1 MGGHG
6 GHHNSCNYSSGS
18 SAGGGPTSNK
28 RHRPDHSPNG
38 NDSDD
43 DVDLL
48 MDDAN
53 GSGPLSPGAE
63 SLIDSDNSS
72 ISLTGPP
79 SPVGD
84 MTSAGA
90 LGSAGNDA
98 ASILKSSIGGD
109 MGRGGQPSNP
119 LTMSTGG
126 LLSDPIHHSRDREQH
141 HAAAMALSSAG
152 LMAPAPP
159 SHHHHHHPSAF
170 TFGHHPHHHPS
181 FGANSLMAAAAG
193 LHFNLAASLGNA
205 PLTPFGAFGSL
216 SNPFAA
222 AVAPFGSRFNGGNNR
237 PNGSSGGGKPPTS
250 FDMSLAETL
259 GHHHHAAAMAAAAAA
274 AELAAYHHAAQ
285 QHQQQQQQQHQ
296 QHQQATTQTTSI
308 VSPTIEPLKLKSD
321 LIITS
326 SKSNH
331 SGSSRSSRSSNSSR
345 HSGRSTP
352 PTPPTP
358 PQKTSI
364 LHQHEMVA
372 ETGTQAS

>member
-1 MGGHG
+1 MFNDDRRMGGHG

-181 FGANSLMAAAAG
+181 FGKTSMR
-193 LHFNLAASLGNA
+193 HFNC
-205 PLTPFGAFGSL
+205 
-216 SNPFAA
+216 
-222 AVAPFGSRFNGGNNR
+222 
-237 PNGSSGGGKPPTS
+237 
-250 FDMSLAETL
+250 
-259 GHHHHAAAMAAAAAA
+259 
-274 AELAAYHHAAQ
+274 
-285 QHQQQQQQQHQ
+285 
-296 QHQQATTQTTSI
+296 
-308 VSPTIEPLKLKSD
+308 
-321 LIITS
+321 
-326 SKSNH
+326 
-331 SGSSRSSRSSNSSR
+331 
-345 HSGRSTP
+345 
-352 PTPPTP
+352 
-358 PQKTSI
+358 
-364 LHQHEMVA
+364 
-372 ETGTQAS
+372 